1 MGKITVTG
9 FISLDNVIQDPHLW
23 SMNFQSED
31 TGTYNTEV
39 LFAADAMLLGRV
51 TYEGFAAAWPSRSG
65 DPYTDRFN
73 SMPKYAVS
81 DSLETADW
89 NNTTIVSF
97 DKIRDL
103 KKDQDLLVWG
113 SAALV
118 QSLADE
124 GLIDEYVLLVSPVV
138 RGEGKRLFRDGA
150 QHELKITD
158 STLLSGGML
167 AVRMTP
173 AA

>member
-1 MGKITVTG
+1 M
-9 FISLDNVIQDPHLW
+9 
-23 SMNFQSED
+23 
-31 TGTYNTEV
+31 
-39 LFAADAMLLGRV
+39 
-51 TYEGFAAAWPSRSG
+51 
-65 DPYTDRFN
+65 
-73 SMPKYAVS
+73 
-81 DSLETADW
+81 
-89 NNTTIVSF
+89 
-97 DKIRDL
+97 
-103 KKDQDLLVWG
+103 WG

-138 RGEGKRLFRDGA
+138 RGEGKRLFKDGA
-150 QHELKITD
+150 QHDLKITD